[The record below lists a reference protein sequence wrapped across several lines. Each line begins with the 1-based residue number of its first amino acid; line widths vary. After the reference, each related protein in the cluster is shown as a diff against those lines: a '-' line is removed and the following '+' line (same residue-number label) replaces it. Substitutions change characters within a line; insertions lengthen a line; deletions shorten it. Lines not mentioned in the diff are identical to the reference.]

1 MDTGPFPQPES
12 IRQAMDEAWRDHHHA
27 RDQTWKA
34 AQMEAVLAAGL
45 VTLDVQFHSVV
56 ATSLMGMLV
65 VLSAVC
71 GILISLHHRGVER
84 RKFEHILNCEEAL
97 GLHRPNLISG
107 VKLPDKLRLRDAF
120 IPSVN
125 NTVVF
130 IIRLHLAILFFALV
144 VTGARWF
151 AENETP
157 RGASHAVSTS
167 PQPAR
172 WHVYKIANKAVWLG
186 AIDAPDK
193 QAAVGR
199 SGIQNPGVAST
210 TCGGG
215 PGPAANAKS
224 PALISSA
231 DGRIA

>member
-1 MDTGPFPQPES
+1 
-12 IRQAMDEAWRDHHHA
+12 MDEAWRDHHHA

-34 AQMEAVLAAGL
+34 VQMEAVLAAGL

-56 ATSLMGMLV
+56 ATTLMGVLV
-65 VLSAVC
+65 VLSTLS

-97 GLHRPNLISG
+97 GLHGPNLISG

-151 AENETP
+151 GDDETP
-157 RGASHAVSTS
+157 RGAS
-167 PQPAR
+167 
-172 WHVYKIANKAVWLG
+172 
-186 AIDAPDK
+186 
-193 QAAVGR
+193 
-199 SGIQNPGVAST
+199 
-210 TCGGG
+210 
-215 PGPAANAKS
+215 PAAPTASQAHMNE
-224 PALISSA
+224 
-231 DGRIA
+231 G